1 MYGNRRDTKEG
12 TSLEHEDSLKS
23 STEQIHKGDVFAV
36 LKKIELPHPGSA
48 FAPVHNGSFDNEAR
62 RATHSYYGN
71 VDPNGLLDELDHG
84 ENVLIYD

>member
-1 MYGNRRDTKEG
+1 MYGNRRETREG
-12 TSLEHEDSLKS
+12 KSLEQEESLKS
-23 STEQIHKGDVFAV
+23 STDQIHKGDVFAV

-48 FAPVHNGSFDNEAR
+48 FAPAHNGSFDDR
-62 RATHSYYGN
+62 GQLHSYYGS

>member
-1 MYGNRRDTKEG
+1 MYGNRKEPREG
-12 TSLEHEDSLKS
+12 RSLEQEESLKS
-23 STEQIHKGDVFAV
+23 STDQIHKGDVFAV

-48 FAPVHNGSFDNEAR
+48 FAPAHNGSFDVKR
-62 RATHSYYGN
+62 GPHHSYYGS